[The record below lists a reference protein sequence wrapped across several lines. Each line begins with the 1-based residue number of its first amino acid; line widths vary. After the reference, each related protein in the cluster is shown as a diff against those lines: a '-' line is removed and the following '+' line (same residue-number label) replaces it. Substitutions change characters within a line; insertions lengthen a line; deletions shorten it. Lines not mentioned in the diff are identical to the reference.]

1 MNRIYK
7 IVWNAARGC
16 YVVASEIAR
25 THQGKKSLKAGVLAA
40 FAMAAAGGAV
50 AHAAVTVADQA
61 YSGSV
66 VETAIAGTDGKK
78 YEIANQQVSGD
89 KALNRF
95 RDFSLN
101 QADIANL
108 NLGKVDHQI
117 NVVNNKIEINGVVNA
132 LKDGQIG
139 GDVYFFSNKGIAVG
153 ANGVINVGRLTLGT
167 NATMGEAIF
176 GDAGFFSLPLA
187 GQAAK
192 LKGDAKNGA
201 PISIAGQINAQ
212 DSILISTE
220 KDVTLESTALLRTG
234 TAFNVPSYAT
244 ADAYRESIVNTAGI
258 QRATTATA
266 TDEGIVLSAGGDI
279 TMIGGEVESHG
290 RRIVMEANNDLTL
303 TKGKIL
309 SDGGAIGISV
319 KNSID
324 DRKADPE
331 APENGGMLIIKAS
344 NISSKTADGKGGD
357 IELTA
362 LRDAMGV
369 ARVTIDDSTI
379 DAGTTGDVAIHA
391 TANTTLYAWDIG
403 DGAYAQIRMG
413 KESQKENTITGKN
426 VEIAA
431 RASTTGE
438 VGEADETAAEKDLP
452 EITEKGGIWETVD
465 DFVGSAMGTSGSGTE
480 ALTNVRLLGSATK
493 IAAAADVDVEN
504 TKVEAVGTG
513 EADGDIRISSD
524 ARSAV
529 TPITSGILGL
539 GFNVGISHVDSH
551 VRVDNSTLDAEKDV
565 EISATGS
572 NKVALTLMKDALFS
586 TEAASASLNF
596 SWAELHSDV
605 SAKVGEGA
613 TISSKGNMEI
623 SATSTRELSSEV
635 ASGGSMLAL
644 AGAVGI
650 ADTKAE
656 AEMAGTVNA
665 DGDVSVKAENAID
678 KTGNLYSPDTVSV
691 EGNSGDSGNRKFV
704 SLAKGGPATLTK
716 LKNSF
721 ATGTMNT
728 SILSDLT
735 KKTGAVGVNA
745 ATGLLFSKNDAK
757 ASVTGTVGG
766 KTKTEGAKSVTV
778 DATTISRTSNVATTT
793 AGSKSILGTDG
804 TKVAMSAAVSYTQQ
818 ENHAEAFISGNV
830 KSAGDVDVK
839 AETKIPYQNLLTAGA
854 KSDAV
859 LDRLQYAFGI
869 ANLKISDLVDSW
881 TEASG
886 TSKLASGAASV
897 SVVNYDNSATAYIG
911 KKDETQTA
919 APQVVA
925 GGDVNVDAKTDIT
938 TVNFAGSVADSFVGS
953 ALEKFVRPYAGK
965 ILAADGKSGAS
976 KAGLG
981 GAALAVIQKNT
992 TDAHIDGGAEVH
1004 AGEDVS
1010 VDAKTEAVN
1019 IALSTAGGK
1028 ANTVAIDATVGVNRI
1043 DDTTKAY
1050 TDGKV
1055 TADGDA
1061 AVSAEDASI
1070 DVNLA
1075 GSFARSQNA
1084 SIGAS
1089 VAYNQINRD
1098 TEAMVNGTLE
1108 AGGQAAVTA
1117 QNSGEILA
1125 ASVAGALVS
1134 NGAGSTT
1141 NGAGSSGISS
1151 GSTSTGSTSGDS
1163 GAAPAENLEGLV
1175 DTMAGENTNM
1185 SSNADKTISG
1195 VASQA
1200 SSMKDNA
1207 GNAKGG
1213 LAAAANVSVNR
1224 IGDTAKAGIG
1234 NAEGS
1239 LASVTADALK
1249 VTSANDSAIK
1259 AISGAVS
1266 LNLKAQQGTSIAGSF
1281 MYNDITGKNEAY
1293 VENANLTLTGNDDE
1307 EIDESLTVSA
1317 TNQEEILNVAASGS
1331 GASKGTAVAGQI
1343 SVNQVKDTTVA
1354 RVTDS
1359 TVKADEAVRVIA
1371 TDEGKIDSYT
1381 GAVSFAGAQG
1391 NAVGTA
1397 IAVNLI
1403 EGDTD
1408 ANMEGSVVQ
1417 GTGASSGG
1425 SVVVAAEEGSEITS
1439 FVAAGAAGTGNIA
1452 AGFSSTGNYI
1462 STSTDAHVDNGAM
1475 DVKSLTVDAG
1485 NHSSATLG
1493 VGSVAI
1499 AKSAAGAAIAVMVN
1513 DSDVTAYAKSTD
1525 ATAGA
1530 LTISADNAYNGSA
1543 VDPDEEAAKVT
1554 GSDEAKKKARE
1565 EAEENTAA
1573 KTVAVGV
1580 AGGTGQFAGSGSVT
1594 VNVISQDTDAYL
1606 GAGTYDIQ
1614 NGDVTID
1621 AKSTAKLFGLAGG
1634 VALSR
1639 GAGVGAAVDV
1649 QKYTGHTYGYI
1660 GDGVKLTDA
1669 GKVDVQATSAEKLTS
1684 IAATVA
1690 GGAEFAGAGAA
1701 GAHDITTDT
1710 KAFIGKEDSSSS
1722 TTVEAAKNVSIY
1734 AEDTTKLITSAGAGG
1749 GGGTAGVGLTA
1760 AVEVVDKTVA
1770 AFVGDGV
1777 KVTGASGKEGVDSFS
1792 VKATNT
1798 SDSKTFADGLAAGG
1812 TAGVAGA
1819 ASETFVTHETDAYVG
1834 KNATVKATKGATIT
1848 ADSSLT
1854 QTAQSG
1860 SVAGGGT
1867 VGMGLGNA
1875 TVSFK
1880 GRTHAYTDKGAT
1892 VDGGSKV
1899 AVDAS
1904 HATDLTYATVAGAA
1918 SGTAS
1923 VNGTVG
1929 VNVLDTET
1937 KAYIS
1942 EDGKV
1947 SADSAA
1953 TNSDGISVNAKDT
1966 TKLYGGN
1973 GGTAIGAGGAGVGAA
1988 VGVANIKKDTEAY
2001 VGNYATLETTGETNI
2016 KAENAEDL
2024 TNFTI
2029 QASGGLGAG
2038 LAGAVNVTNLS
2049 ATTKAYTGTGVKMNQ
2064 SKVGQSDLASGDVN
2078 VVASHLI
2085 TNMSSIVAGAAAA
2098 AGSVGTAVDV
2108 GVVRT
2113 QTQAYLGDSNKVYTT
2128 GNAAVVAQD
2137 NMTGI
2142 STTALAAS
2150 FGGMGISGS
2159 VSVYDF
2165 GSQRSDSDKDLLTG
2179 TTDKEGTTSDV
2190 DTWANGQVNG
2200 SKVSTALEAY
2210 QAKSDEEG
2218 NTAPDAMENIRAK
2231 AKTTFASE
2239 TPDMGE
2245 KGTLAQV
2252 GSNTSVTAKSV
2263 GITASDQISVT
2274 NDTANISGSTT
2285 ASVGATVSV
2294 VNADTLT
2301 QAKTGNN
2308 STITTT
2314 GGVGM
2319 SASSTHTMNSTI
2331 AGASISGG
2339 HSLQGTEETWN
2350 DKSDVKTIIGKASHI
2365 TAGGPV
2371 NIASVNTRSFES
2383 SLTGASVGISGALN
2397 GALITSKI
2405 TGTSEI
2411 LADEGADVKSTGD
2424 TLMLRADADT
2434 TLSAKAIGAAV
2445 GTYAGTGTGVV
2456 FESDVTAKTTVGKKA
2471 KLSSK
2476 GLLVSATNTPTLK
2489 AEATS
2494 AGLGLAGVG
2503 ITKSYVKSTD
2513 KALTTV
2519 EDDATLTSD
2528 GSTMAVYATMDTPR
2542 NKSDYNV
2549 YASATAGAGGVI
2561 SGAVALSEV
2570 DMDQETKVDIGKATI
2585 EVKGGSV
2592 TIDAHHED
2600 TVNTKINSVSAGYY
2614 SGTGG
2619 ETKTNITS
2627 DVSTTIGA
2635 AKITADEIGILSRN
2649 ETARNKSGAKTAES
2663 VGASVVG
2670 GNGVVNDTNIIHNT
2684 KVDIGAATITAKGFK
2699 LTDAEIAAGKTLYD
2713 KNAITIES
2721 RSDIVSKDDSSLATG
2736 AVVSA
2741 AHVKNTHKATAT
2753 TTTTVGKATLL
2764 AGDTD
2769 GYGTQTENAVV
2780 GDDEIVHE
2788 RTIRGGSIAV
2798 TASNDADVESTTL
2811 VDVYGAAG
2819 YAGSENNVTYE
2830 NHTAATFGGSAET
2843 AKGDVRVA
2851 AGRGNDG
2858 TKGTIT
2864 VVAKSDILN
2873 ATAFPISVKKDPVA
2887 TIQGDAK
2894 LAFSGGSSIKSDR
2907 DVLLQST
2914 VGEMS
2919 ARGYGEVKDWVN
2931 TVAEAFGSEGSSIGK
2946 SVTNAK
2952 ASATLDGTA
2961 ETGIH
2966 RNKEIIIGGTNGSGN
2981 QSGKWTTNVT
2991 TTGDISYTLGK
3002 EVPAGAELSQRLKDL
3017 KELLAEHI
3025 SDPAAKAAYE
3035 AEIAFVEAKMVEQGL
3050 GYMNGD
3056 QFVEVDPSE
3065 QSELAEAKTRLAAL
3079 QGGMYDKLV
3088 ENIKADQAAVQEN
3101 MTQLEDLKTSYN
3113 GWQEKKV
3120 ISDRDKTARDEAQKA
3135 SDDAL
3140 DVLKKKIGGNPTA
3153 SEVQTYIQ
3161 EHSNSEVT
3169 KYTDA
3174 QAALGTAQST
3184 YDTSSAATGE
3194 ALTAYV
3200 NAVKAAN
3207 YDIAD
3212 DGTMTEAT
3220 KKKIKSDYEGLDAA
3234 DKNYTTLI
3242 RTAEKNYETLE
3253 KQVEATNAFFDAGG
3267 TESGG
3272 KFYKKDK
3279 SEVVDGVYNGQSLLH
3294 KESYAYTTHD
3304 VTIGDIK
3311 AQLGDIYLEGD
3322 TVEGSGTL
3330 TAHGDANVTIKN
3342 MSPNNLIVGDIRVEK
3357 DRTNGFIDGGG
3368 NFYLNGSV
3376 MKSGTTL
3383 GSLTLKDGN
3392 STAAP
3397 SVQIS
3402 STFSPRDPSYVV
3414 KNGDET
3420 VPLFAAPS
3428 LTIQSGKTIYNP
3440 QGLVSVVSDY
3450 GDLYNNGSIVAG
3462 SVEMTAKNGD
3472 FIQSYSNRI
3481 ANIGGEPFVKGTDG
3495 YVANSNLGSG
3505 ILANGNIFISARY
3518 VNINSKIQSGVASYQ
3533 FEIPKT
3539 PTFYYRNKDGDYVKC
3554 KADTENVGTI
3564 YVGND
3569 KGIISDTIT
3578 YDQESGNVVVSGLE
3592 VRGGKVSIVGTIVNT
3607 NSDTNAARIEA
3618 LDGFGSINIKNNS
3631 SYNLELKGVNTGS
3644 GVEGVIEI
3652 TDLDT
3657 KTGNPKTKTTY
3668 TRKNGTIYAAV
3679 QTYSGGKWTNASS
3692 SAVGATTTY
3701 TPQADQHY
3709 VFQTGTSKKVTSTYE
3724 YHGTKFDWW
3733 GIEHKTPTRDELI
3746 AMGAEL
3752 TSTLTGN
3759 EEPLLNGSFISG
3771 SKAAD
3776 AGTTNAIGDGQT
3788 KTWTVT
3794 NDSVVQEYT
3803 IKTKRQWYT
3812 FGLTKKYDMKMVIRD
3827 ENTEFKQYEMDAS
3840 HPIGI
3845 GFNGSESGGTVTIN
3859 QASGGNVYI
3868 AGGITNKSGAT
3879 TITGGSITQSNV
3891 GTIDTKSLTLTA
3903 TKGGVGDSVNA
3914 IRTTATSVSGSATGG
3929 DFLIQSSNALEAGDI
3944 TSGGI
3949 VSLTADGD
3957 ISQKANTTVTANRVE
3972 LTSAG
3977 AIHGATNSSAFTVKT
3992 GAKAEKGY
4000 GLKAAAEKDIS
4011 ITNTGGDLYL
4021 DSVIS
4026 KNGTVTLSTNGSFVD
4041 NNYTDLNN
4049 ESANAKLLAWTK
4061 AAVLEGKDE
4070 TTAKQKDR
4078 LIAKVESKYGE
4089 FQALKD
4095 YVDADGVYTL
4105 DDSTKATLTGQGINV
4120 DTYIATKQAR
4130 YNELKETVGK
4140 WTKSEVE
4147 SYVKSI
4153 EADTSSLYSNASV
4166 TKADLTADKFLTQ
4179 DEKAEVLVGSAKSA
4193 KDLLVTFA
4201 PGSIKEGITDT
4212 KTTLKGTPH
4221 VSGTSIS
4228 LTSTNKDIGQKTTG
4242 MKINLDT
4249 TNLSNL
4255 THDQLLALASAERGD
4270 FKLDGNTVTVSA
4282 VRPITAETSGTL
4294 TAIASQG
4301 AIYLISEGGI
4311 TSGSTFTA
4319 GGEVRLKTSGT
4330 LDGITIG
4337 TSNGANLILESGSGA
4352 ITNTTIT
4359 GTGVLTARAKDG
4371 VDIKKS
4377 DSDLIVNTIYASD
4390 GDVIIDLKGTNGNN
4404 SLLAEEREAG
4414 EETSYIN
4421 IQGENVTI
4429 TNAKDMKG
4437 EDDTT
4442 TLGLYARGYTTGDI
4456 DEVDGVLQA
4465 TGTGDA
4471 NISLFGN
4478 NSSAKTAIEAEN
4490 LTLTNTQLI
4499 GNGTYTAKSDLK
4511 VNNLGTINGG
4521 TFKGKNTALVNNS
4534 LVKKSGKDEAGK
4546 TIDLIFN
4553 ATEKLT
4559 VQNNS
4564 PAEDSERTSNDIKG
4578 AVLEGKDVAILNAK
4592 GGVMEGNEFIA
4603 KEELSINNSGN
4614 MNNGLYGGQ
4623 TIVIDNYDDL
4633 VDGAFDTDRSLII
4646 RNHTGGTLTD
4656 GTYRGGTLTL
4666 ENDSAISGG
4675 TYTGVGDLKVTNAA
4689 DATIGGGTYSSTFGN
4704 VTIGGGSIEGGTYTA
4719 KLDLN
4724 YTGGKSVEDAIFLA
4738 ETGSVT
4744 VTSAGKID
4752 LAKAKARGNLTVTG
4766 TGTDTIVLDEAESE
4780 IGSATITAEKAGIII
4795 GSLRTAKDS
4804 IVKANGEGLTA
4815 TLIDAGAKADLYAK
4829 GAMTVT
4835 TLTAGTDANA
4845 EAGGNISITSGTA
4858 KNDLTITSTGGS
4870 IEGTTLEATGGDAI
4884 ITAAKDVTIHE
4895 SLTSGKDIEVRATDG
4910 NITANVIDAGEKASI
4925 YAGGSLNLNN
4935 LNAGTDIDITVDG
4948 DINLT
4953 NGKAKNDVK
4962 LTSTGGSI
4970 ESTTLEATEGEA
4982 VLTAAKNV
4990 TIHESLKSGTNSTVK
5005 ANGEGLTAKLV
5016 GAGAKADLYAKG
5028 VMTVT
5033 TLKAGTD
5040 AKAVAGGNMS
5050 ITTGTAEG
5058 DLILDSIKGSIT
5070 ATTLEATNGGAEIT
5084 AAKDMT
5090 IEESLRSR
5098 KSSIVKAL
5106 DGDLTA
5112 PLVDAGTYIFL
5123 YAKDQI
5129 QATTLK
5135 AGANINGFAYGDITV
5150 TTGTAGN
5157 GLTLTSYEGSV
5168 TGTNLAAIKDEAVL
5182 EAAKNVTI
5190 EESLTSGKRSIVK
5203 ALDGD
5208 LTAKL
5213 VGAGTEAD
5221 LYAKGHMT
5229 VETLKAGTD
5238 AEAEADGNITIT
5250 TAAAAND
5257 LTITSHEGNIV
5268 GTTLTATGGSATLK
5282 ADKGT
5287 MNITK
5292 LTAGKDAK
5300 AEGYGDITIDESTAG
5315 ENLTVLSHN
5324 GSVNLTTA
5332 EATKGN
5338 ADITAGQSVTIADL
5352 TAGAHTT
5359 VKANGGTLTA
5369 NSIKANESATLYSK
5383 GFMDIE
5389 NLETIRGN
5397 ANLTTDDSMDVTN
5410 AQIGDVLTMK
5420 AAKNITVSQSNSVNK
5435 TIMEAGDTIQTKG
5448 ENANISSDEIEMTAG
5463 ESILITDRS
5472 PVEKFTGVDLG
5483 EAAAVTTGSGDAGS
5497 LLNGEA
5503 TGHDYDVTKKGS
5515 ATLTAR
5521 KGKADLTAKRL
5532 EVDTAIIGTEGT
5544 ASPATLT
5551 MEVDNAAIDDLQSA
5565 ADTLHVMIHGNTSE
5579 NTHYAGLHNSTDGSA
5594 IVKDSHIDHLNFTG
5608 NNDIGTE
5615 NSTFAGDSLIQ
5626 TEKVLVSLWKNPGN
5640 TTAESIG
5647 KIFIHD
5653 YDIASSEYFTRI
5665 RNGLTVN
5672 GERFP
5677 YTADS
5682 VMNKSLYGDNYLGK
5696 DGREKEEE
5704 NTFYARELRFGE
5716 VTDKEAYRVVE

>member
-1 MNRIYK
+1 
-7 IVWNAARGC
+7 
-16 YVVASEIAR
+16 
-25 THQGKKSLKAGVLAA
+25 
-40 FAMAAAGGAV
+40 
-50 AHAAVTVADQA
+50 
-61 YSGSV
+61 
-66 VETAIAGTDGKK
+66 
-78 YEIANQQVSGD
+78 
-89 KALNRF
+89 
-95 RDFSLN
+95 
-101 QADIANL
+101 
-108 NLGKVDHQI
+108 
-117 NVVNNKIEINGVVNA
+117 
-132 LKDGQIG
+132 
-139 GDVYFFSNKGIAVG
+139 
-153 ANGVINVGRLTLGT
+153 
-167 NATMGEAIF
+167 
-176 GDAGFFSLPLA
+176 
-187 GQAAK
+187 
-192 LKGDAKNGA
+192 
-201 PISIAGQINAQ
+201 
-212 DSILISTE
+212 
-220 KDVTLESTALLRTG
+220 
-234 TAFNVPSYAT
+234 
-244 ADAYRESIVNTAGI
+244 
-258 QRATTATA
+258 
-266 TDEGIVLSAGGDI
+266 
-279 TMIGGEVESHG
+279 
-290 RRIVMEANNDLTL
+290 
-303 TKGKIL
+303 
-309 SDGGAIGISV
+309 
-319 KNSID
+319 
-324 DRKADPE
+324 
-331 APENGGMLIIKAS
+331 
-344 NISSKTADGKGGD
+344 
-357 IELTA
+357 
-362 LRDAMGV
+362 
-369 ARVTIDDSTI
+369 
-379 DAGTTGDVAIHA
+379 
-391 TANTTLYAWDIG
+391 
-403 DGAYAQIRMG
+403 
-413 KESQKENTITGKN
+413 
-426 VEIAA
+426 
-431 RASTTGE
+431 
-438 VGEADETAAEKDLP
+438 
-452 EITEKGGIWETVD
+452 
-465 DFVGSAMGTSGSGTE
+465 
-480 ALTNVRLLGSATK
+480 
-493 IAAAADVDVEN
+493 
-504 TKVEAVGTG
+504 
-513 EADGDIRISSD
+513 
-524 ARSAV
+524 
-529 TPITSGILGL
+529 
-539 GFNVGISHVDSH
+539 
-551 VRVDNSTLDAEKDV
+551 
-565 EISATGS
+565 
-572 NKVALTLMKDALFS
+572 
-586 TEAASASLNF
+586 
-596 SWAELHSDV
+596 
-605 SAKVGEGA
+605 
-613 TISSKGNMEI
+613 
-623 SATSTRELSSEV
+623 
-635 ASGGSMLAL
+635 
-644 AGAVGI
+644 
-650 ADTKAE
+650 
-656 AEMAGTVNA
+656 
-665 DGDVSVKAENAID
+665 
-678 KTGNLYSPDTVSV
+678 
-691 EGNSGDSGNRKFV
+691 
-704 SLAKGGPATLTK
+704 
-716 LKNSF
+716 
-721 ATGTMNT
+721 
-728 SILSDLT
+728 
-735 KKTGAVGVNA
+735 
-745 ATGLLFSKNDAK
+745 
-757 ASVTGTVGG
+757 
-766 KTKTEGAKSVTV
+766 
-778 DATTISRTSNVATTT
+778 
-793 AGSKSILGTDG
+793 
-804 TKVAMSAAVSYTQQ
+804 
-818 ENHAEAFISGNV
+818 
-830 KSAGDVDVK
+830 
-839 AETKIPYQNLLTAGA
+839 
-854 KSDAV
+854 
-859 LDRLQYAFGI
+859 
-869 ANLKISDLVDSW
+869 
-881 TEASG
+881 
-886 TSKLASGAASV
+886 
-897 SVVNYDNSATAYIG
+897 
-911 KKDETQTA
+911 
-919 APQVVA
+919 
-925 GGDVNVDAKTDIT
+925 
-938 TVNFAGSVADSFVGS
+938 
-953 ALEKFVRPYAGK
+953 
-965 ILAADGKSGAS
+965 
-976 KAGLG
+976 
-981 GAALAVIQKNT
+981 
-992 TDAHIDGGAEVH
+992 
-1004 AGEDVS
+1004 
-1010 VDAKTEAVN
+1010 
-1019 IALSTAGGK
+1019 
-1028 ANTVAIDATVGVNRI
+1028 
-1043 DDTTKAY
+1043 
-1050 TDGKV
+1050 
-1055 TADGDA
+1055 
-1061 AVSAEDASI
+1061 
-1070 DVNLA
+1070 
-1075 GSFARSQNA
+1075 
-1084 SIGAS
+1084 
-1089 VAYNQINRD
+1089 
-1098 TEAMVNGTLE
+1098 
-1108 AGGQAAVTA
+1108 
-1117 QNSGEILA
+1117 
-1125 ASVAGALVS
+1125 
-1134 NGAGSTT
+1134 
-1141 NGAGSSGISS
+1141 
-1151 GSTSTGSTSGDS
+1151 
-1163 GAAPAENLEGLV
+1163 
-1175 DTMAGENTNM
+1175 M

-1359 TVKADEAVRVIA
+1359 TVKADEAIRVIA

-1425 SVVVAAEEGSEITS
+1425 AVVIAAEEGSEITS

-1649 QKYTGHTYGYI
+1649 QKYIGHTYGYI

-1684 IAATVA
+1684 IAATVS

-1749 GGGTAGVGLTA
+1749 GGGTAGVGLTV

-1777 KVTGASGKEGVDSFS
+1777 KVTGDSTKEGVDSFS

-1834 KNATVKATKGATIT
+1834 KNATVKATKGATIA

-2001 VGNYATLETTGETNI
+2001 VSDNATLETTGETNI
-2016 KAENAEDL
+2016 KAGNTEDL

-2064 SKVGQSDLASGDVN
+2064 SKVGQSGLASGDVN

-2085 TNMSSIVAGAAAA
+2085 TNMSSIVAGAAVA

-2128 GNAAVVAQD
+2128 GNVAVTAQD
-2137 NMTGI
+2137 TMTGI

-3184 YDTSSAATGE
+3184 YDISSAATGE
-3194 ALTAYV
+3194 ALTAYM

-3402 STFSPRDPSYVV
+3402 SVFSPRDPSYVV

-3759 EEPLLNGSFISG
+3759 EEPLINGSFISG

-3903 TKGGVGDSVNA
+3903 TKGSVGDSINA

-4095 YVDADGVYTL
+4095 CVDADGVYTL

-4270 FKLDGNTVTVSA
+4270 FKPDGNTVTVSA

-4390 GDVIIDLKGTNGNN
+4390 GDVTIDLKGTNGNN

-4456 DEVDGVLQA
+4456 DEIDGVLQA

-4478 NSSAKTAIEAEN
+4478 NFSADTAVKSEN
-4490 LTLTNTQLI
+4490 LTLTVTENAATGRGLYHAD
-4499 GNGTYTAKSDLK
+4499 NNLVVS
-4511 VNNLGTINGG
+4511 NLGTITGG
-4521 TFKGKNTALVNNS
+4521 TFEGKNTIFTNDSMVNNNLTTPTFKATETLTVVNNATPQLLGRDFNTITGALLEGKSVDVTNSERAIMKGNTIHAAEILSVENKGTFTGGS
-4534 LVKKSGKDEAGK
+4534 LGGSDIEVTNEDKLENGSYETAGKLTIINKAAGTLTGGAFTGGNLELQNYGTVSGGEYRATADNFEGASSALKVYNEGTILEGIFTADKGDMEIENKDGEIFSSTYTATKGSLTVKDSSATEGVIEDSTITSYGKLTYTGTADADLAGAILTSEAGDVEVTSEGRVNISDATAEKGNITIDSKGADETVIGTATSGKDITIKSGGGVTATTITAGQK
-4546 TIDLIFN
+4546 ADLSAAGAMNVETLTAGTDAKMVADGNMIITS
-4553 ATEKLT
+4553 ATATKDLT
-4559 VQNNS
+4559 V
-4564 PAEDSERTSNDIKG
+4564 TSSK
-4578 AVLEGKDVAILNAK
+4578 
-4592 GGVMEGNEFIA
+4592 
-4603 KEELSINNSGN
+4603 
-4614 MNNGLYGGQ
+4614 
-4623 TIVIDNYDDL
+4623 
-4633 VDGAFDTDRSLII
+4633 
-4646 RNHTGGTLTD
+4646 
-4656 GTYRGGTLTL
+4656 
-4666 ENDSAISGG
+4666 
-4675 TYTGVGDLKVTNAA
+4675 
-4689 DATIGGGTYSSTFGN
+4689 
-4704 VTIGGGSIEGGTYTA
+4704 GSIEGETLDAENGKATLTA
-4719 KLDLN
+4719 AKNVKITESLKS
-4724 YTGGKSVEDAIFLA
+4724 GG
-4738 ETGSVT
+4738 
-4744 VTSAGKID
+4744 
-4752 LAKAKARGNLTVTG
+4752 
-4766 TGTDTIVLDEAESE
+4766 DTE
-4780 IGSATITAEKAGIII
+4780 
-4795 GSLRTAKDS
+4795 
-4804 IVKANGEGLTA
+4804 VKANGGALTA
-4815 TLIDAGAKADLYAK
+4815 KLIDAGAKADLYAK
-4829 GAMTVT
+4829 GIMTVT
-4835 TLTAGTDANA
+4835 
-4845 EAGGNISITSGTA
+4845 
-4858 KNDLTITSTGGS
+4858 
-4870 IEGTTLEATGGDAI
+4870 
-4884 ITAAKDVTIHE
+4884 
-4895 SLTSGKDIEVRATDG
+4895 
-4910 NITANVIDAGEKASI
+4910 
-4925 YAGGSLNLNN
+4925 
-4935 LNAGTDIDITVDG
+4935 
-4948 DINLT
+4948 
-4953 NGKAKNDVK
+4953 
-4962 LTSTGGSI
+4962 
-4970 ESTTLEATEGEA
+4970 
-4982 VLTAAKNV
+4982 
-4990 TIHESLKSGTNSTVK
+4990 
-5005 ANGEGLTAKLV
+5005 
-5016 GAGAKADLYAKG
+5016 
-5028 VMTVT
+5028 
-5033 TLKAGTD
+5033 
-5040 AKAVAGGNMS
+5040 
-5050 ITTGTAEG
+5050 
-5058 DLILDSIKGSIT
+5058 
-5070 ATTLEATNGGAEIT
+5070 
-5084 AAKDMT
+5084 
-5090 IEESLRSR
+5090 
-5098 KSSIVKAL
+5098 
-5106 DGDLTA
+5106 
-5112 PLVDAGTYIFL
+5112 
-5123 YAKDQI
+5123 
-5129 QATTLK
+5129 
-5135 AGANINGFAYGDITV
+5135 
-5150 TTGTAGN
+5150 
-5157 GLTLTSYEGSV
+5157 
-5168 TGTNLAAIKDEAVL
+5168 
-5182 EAAKNVTI
+5182 
-5190 EESLTSGKRSIVK
+5190 
-5203 ALDGD
+5203 
-5208 LTAKL
+5208 
-5213 VGAGTEAD
+5213 
-5221 LYAKGHMT
+5221 
-5229 VETLKAGTD
+5229 TLKAGTD

-5268 GTTLTATGGSATLK
+5268 GTTLTATGGSAALK

-5324 GSVNLTTA
+5324 GSVDLTTA

-5338 ADITAGQSVTIADL
+5338 ADITAGQSVTIGEL
-5352 TAGAHTT
+5352 TTGAHTT
-5359 VKANGGTLTA
+5359 VSALGGTLTA

-5389 NLETIRGN
+5389 NLEATKGN
-5397 ANLTTDDSMDVTN
+5397 ATLTTDDSMDVTN

-5448 ENANISSDEIEMTAG
+5448 ENANISSDEIEMIAG

-5483 EAAAVTTGSGDAGS
+5483 EAASVTTGSGDAGS

-5521 KGKADLTAKRL
+5521 KGKADLTAKKL
-5532 EVDTAIIGTEGT
+5532 EVDTAIIGSDGT

-5615 NSTFAGDSLIQ
+5615 NSTFAGDSIIQ
-5626 TEKVLVSLWKNPGN
+5626 TEKVLVNLWKNPGN

-5682 VMNKSLYGDNYLGK
+5682 VMNKSLFGDNYLGK